1 MKNLLLTVAVTCALL
16 SACSKDKKDQNAAK
30 PAPAETKKS
39 TDPNRFDI
47 SVTENGFEPEETAVP
62 AGKEV
67 KLVFE
72 RKTDKTCAKQV
83 ILTMDD
89 GKTIQK
95 ELPLNTPVEIAT
107 TFPKAGKLGYACDM
121 DMIKGHIVVQ

>member
-1 MKNLLLTVAVTCALL
+1 MKMLLSVLLPIALL
-16 SACSKDKKDQNAAK
+16 SACGKAKKDEGAAK
-30 PAPAETKKS
+30 PAPTETKKS

-47 SVTENGFEPEETAVP
+47 SVTENGFEPEETTVP

-95 ELPLNTPVEIAT
+95 ELPLNTPVEIAA

-121 DMIKGHIVVQ
+121 DMIKGHVVVQ

>member
-1 MKNLLLTVAVTCALL
+1 MKSLMTLLIPLALL
-16 SACSKDKKDQNAAK
+16 SGCSKDKKDESSAK
-30 PAPAETKKS
+30 PAPTEAKKS

-47 SVTENGFEPEETAVP
+47 TVTEKGFEPEDTTVP

-95 ELPLNTPVEIAT
+95 ELPLNTPVEIAA
-107 TFPKAGKLGYACDM
+107 TFPKVGKLNYACDM